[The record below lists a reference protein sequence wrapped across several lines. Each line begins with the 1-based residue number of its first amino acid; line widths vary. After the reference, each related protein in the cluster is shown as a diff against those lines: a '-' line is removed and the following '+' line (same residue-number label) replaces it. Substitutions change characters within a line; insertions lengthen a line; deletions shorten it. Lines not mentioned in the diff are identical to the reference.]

1 MDIYN
6 TDGNLK
12 RNNPLR
18 IIDNAIPKI
27 LIQFS
32 KFEQNQKT
40 VVDDDNSS
48 ISFIDSVF
56 EELQVSFEIDQNE
69 LKRIPKTGP
78 FITVSNH
85 PLGGIDILL
94 LIKIICKIRPDYK
107 FIVSDMFY
115 EIEPLRNNIIPIKIE
130 TKNRVR
136 KLKFLELKKA
146 FTYLNRG
153 GALGVFPAG
162 VVSPYHLSFYSISDK
177 IWKNS
182 TINLIKK
189 AKVPI
194 LPIYFQGNNN
204 WFFQTLGRIHPMF
217 HPQIIRKKSSK
228 TLKVRIGNAVSVNEQ
243 KEFKEMDMFGRYLR
257 SRTYA
262 LGKSIE
268 VKSFFS
274 NKLKWKPK
282 KAEDIIEAVP
292 NNIIIDEIEHIDSKY
307 HLFDSGEFSIFCVP
321 SLEIPNV
328 LTEIGRLREITFRE
342 IGEGTNKSVD
352 LDEYDLYYN
361 QLIVWDKKAKK
372 IAGAYRVGMGQEIIN
387 QYGIEGFYIHSLF
400 KIEKEFIPI
409 LNETIEL
416 GRSFIIKEY
425 QKKPLSLFL
434 LWKGIV
440 YFLLKHNEYK
450 YLIGPASISNEF
462 TRFSKSLIVS
472 FLKANFF
479 NNDFAKLLKPR
490 KKFKIKR
497 IKNIDQKLF
506 LDIAKDMK
514 KLDKLIFE
522 IERKSGIPVLLKKY
536 IKLNAKLIGFNVDPN
551 FNNSLDGLIMLD
563 IFDVPY
569 NILQSL
575 SKEIQDN
582 SILERFNVDL
592 LND

>member
-1 MDIYN
+1 MDIDN
-6 TDGNLK
+6 TDSVLK
-12 RNNPLR
+12 RSNPLK

-32 KFEQNQKT
+32 KFEKKQKNILG
-40 VVDDDNSS
+40 DENSCN
-48 ISFIDSVF
+48 SFIDSVF
-56 EELQVSFEIDQNE
+56 DELKISFEIDENE

-85 PLGGIDILL
+85 PLGGIDVLL
-94 LIKIICKIRPDYK
+94 LIKIISKIRPDYK

-115 EIEPLRNNIIPIKIE
+115 EIEPLRENIIPIKIE

-136 KLKFLELKKA
+136 KPKLSELKKA
-146 FTYLNRG
+146 FTYLNKG
-153 GALGVFPAG
+153 GSLGVFPAG

-177 IWKNS
+177 VWKNS

-194 LPIYFQGNNN
+194 LPVYFQGNNN
-204 WFFQTLGRIHPMF
+204 WFLNVLGGMHPLFQPQRIK
-217 HPQIIRKKSSK
+217 RKAPKV
-228 TLKVRIGNAVSVNEQ
+228 LKVRIGNPVSVNDQ
-243 KEFKEMDMFGRYLR
+243 KDFNEMDMFGRYLR

-262 LGKSIE
+262 LGNTLE
-268 VKSFFS
+268 VKNFFAHRF
-274 NKLKWKPK
+274 KRKPK
-282 KAEDIIEAVP
+282 KAEEIIEAVP
-292 NNIIIDEIEHIDSKY
+292 NQVIIKEMEQIDRKY
-307 HLFDSGEFSIFCVP
+307 HLFDSGDFSVYCVP

-352 LDEYDLYYN
+352 LDEYDLYYS
-361 QLIVWDKKAKK
+361 QLIVWDRKAKK
-372 IAGAYRVGMGQEIIN
+372 IAGAYRVGMGQEIMS
-387 QYGIEGFYIHSLF
+387 QYGVQGFYIHSLF
-400 KIEKEFIPI
+400 KIDKAFYPI
-409 LNETIEL
+409 LNESLEL

-425 QKKPLSLFL
+425 QRKPLSLFL

-440 YFLLKHNEYK
+440 YFLLKHNEYR
-450 YLIGPASISNEF
+450 YLLGPASISNEF
-462 TRFSKSLIVS
+462 SKFSKSLIVN
-472 FLKANFF
+472 FFKANFF
-479 NNDFAKLLKPR
+479 DNDLAKLLKPR
-490 KKFKIKR
+490 KKFKIR
-497 IKNIDQKLF
+497 RVKNVDQKLF
-506 LDIAKDMK
+506 LDIANDMK

-575 SKEIQDN
+575 SKEIQDD

-592 LND
+592 MNN